1 MPRSFNPLGGGAGS
15 GPKLDYISVRVVM
28 KKSFNPLGSG
38 AGSGPRDRC
47 NDWPDMSLGSGFPYP
62 PENGTK
68 LGSLSLAPASPG
80 KRKRREENRLGQ
92 VVTGAR
98 NRVDQGYEIC
108 QSKKR
113 RARPPRSGTGTRQGD
128 RRKPETRRG
137 PVHSPRNGARQAV
150 SASLDD
156 EHDLVA
162 GTDLELGQAQEDC
175 LLLAGRADRVDDHPI
190 LGRLNQ
196 GGQNRNQIVKEPMV
210 QDHLKNTILHPA
222 AVVIQALRHLRPAR
236 GVGDVVTDQ
245 VSQGLAI
252 GSHGSVSIEQL
263 GTRNSQLT
271 PEPDRR
277 AGLGDVQRWHGI
289 CSLRGLLPITS
300 APAATRSAPP

>member
-1 MPRSFNPLGGGAGS
+1 MISGRDNADAATRFRFNPLGGGAGS
-15 GPKLDYISVRVVM
+15 GSC
-28 KKSFNPLGSG
+28 G
-38 AGSGPRDRC
+38 RC

-68 LGSLSLAPASPG
+68 LGSLSLAPGSPG
-80 KRKRREENRLGQ
+80 KRKRREQNRLRQ

-98 NRVDQGYEIC
+98 SRLNQGYEIR

-113 RARPPRSGTGTRQGD
+113 RARPPRSVTGTRPGA

-137 PVHSPRNGARQAV
+137 PVHSPRNGARQAA

-162 GTDLELGQAQEDC
+162 GTGLELSQAQEDC

-190 LGRLNQ
+190 LRRLDQ

-210 QDHLKNTILHPA
+210 QDHLKNTILDPA
-222 AVVIQALRHLRPAR
+222 AIVIQALRHLRSAR
-236 GVGDVVTDQ
+236 GVRDVVTDQ

-252 GSHGSVSIEQL
+252 
-263 GTRNSQLT
+263 
-271 PEPDRR
+271 
-277 AGLGDVQRWHGI
+277 
-289 CSLRGLLPITS
+289 
-300 APAATRSAPP
+300 

>member
-28 KKSFNPLGSG
+28 KKSFNPLGG
-38 AGSGPRDRC
+38 RAGSGSRGRC

-68 LGSLSLAPASPG
+68 LGSLSLARGSPG
-80 KRKRREENRLGQ
+80 KRKRREKNRLGQ

-98 NRVDQGYEIC
+98 NRVNQGYEIR
-108 QSKKR
+108 QTKKR
-113 RARPPRSGTGTRQGD
+113 RARPPRSVTGTRQGA
-128 RRKPETRRG
+128 RRRPETRRG

-162 GTDLELGQAQEDC
+162 GTGLELSQAQEDF

-190 LGRLNQ
+190 LRRLDQ
-196 GGQNRNQIVKEPMV
+196 GGKTATKLSKSRWSR
-210 QDHLKNTILHPA
+210 TISKTLYCT
-222 AVVIQALRHLRPAR
+222 RP
-236 GVGDVVTDQ
+236 
-245 VSQGLAI
+245 
-252 GSHGSVSIEQL
+252 
-263 GTRNSQLT
+263 
-271 PEPDRR
+271 P
-277 AGLGDVQRWHGI
+277 
-289 CSLRGLLPITS
+289 
-300 APAATRSAPP
+300 